1 MRARLALAVLLS
13 AALPASSGEAP
24 RPKAGLAPLDASL
37 ERAAKTAK
45 EFEAFLLKTQ
55 AALKTAP
62 AVAAPDYREQY
73 LKKLTE
79 TCRASFK
86 PADLAIIRDGQRI
99 RQARYLACSALAER
113 RPSACTASPAF
124 AAKAPLDG
132 GDSAAT
138 NCLDTYYLFQFVDA
152 RVAGKDPAAVC
163 RQAHVARGG
172 KADVSRQ
179 CAALVAKGDCSDY
192 DGVMWMPFEDVAH
205 CVALNKAVDAGVE
218 SCPKAK
224 RYDVMEFGHTC
235 ADVGSLAAA
244 RRGGSCGES
253 ALCRAAVTGKA
264 DACAPLYAALRD
276 DHCAAQVGERMVRD
290 EAKIMAETRALL
302 AKQAAPRAEAMA
314 ALTKKRDAVDAE
326 LVALGAALES
336 YEPRTDP
343 GLAARLGRY
352 REIRGR
358 VDEALKRFSTAV
370 APAPE
375 PAPAA
380 AP

>member
-1 MRARLALAVLLS
+1 MGARLALALLLA
-13 AALPASSGEAP
+13 AALPASSADAP
-24 RPKAGLAPLDASL
+24 RGKPGLAPLDASL

-45 EFEAFLLKTQ
+45 EFESFLLATR
-55 AALKTAP
+55 AALKNAP
-62 AVAAPDYREQY
+62 SGAAPDYRELY
-73 LKKLTE
+73 LKKLTAE
-79 TCRASFK
+79 CRAAFK
-86 PADLAIIRDGQRI
+86 PDGLEIVRDGQRI
-99 RQARYLACSALAER
+99 RQARYLACQALAER
-113 RPSACTASPAF
+113 RSSACTASPAF

-163 RQAHVARGG
+163 RQAHVVRGG

-205 CVALNKAVDAGVE
+205 CVALNKAVDAGAE

-224 RYDVMEFGHTC
+224 RYDTMEFGHTC

-253 ALCRAAVTGKA
+253 VLCRAALTGKS
-264 DACAPLYAALRD
+264 DVCAPLYAAMRD
-276 DHCAAQVGERMVRD
+276 EHCETQVGERAVRE
-290 EAKIMAETRALL
+290 EAKIMAETRALQ
-302 AKQAAPRAEAMA
+302 AKHVAPRAAAME
-314 ALTKKRDAVDAE
+314 ALTKKRAAVDAE

-343 GLAARLGRY
+343 GLAARLTRY
-352 REIRGR
+352 REIRGK
-358 VDEALKRFSTAV
+358 VDEALKRFETPA
-370 APAPE
+370 APATP
-375 PAPAA
+375 
-380 AP
+380 